1 MPGQTLGA
9 NMNAR
14 CPKAWYVLAA
24 AAVSLGLLTAGGPA
38 AATVTP
44 GSPLH
49 TAATLPHQVR
59 EITGGV
65 MFGGTVSLVK
75 DERRLGRKLAIV
87 RGYYHFG
94 ERFPTRRDGALMA
107 GHRTMLVSLD
117 AWHDTPGYAAVAA
130 GRDDRFI
137 RSFLRSMNHAAIQ
150 HHLGVI
156 YFSYE
161 HEAELNHGMGS
172 PAQFRRAWQHI
183 RHLARRAHLSRL
195 RFVFTLLH
203 WAFLRPQPRWMR
215 VPSATAMWPGN
226 RQVDIVAA
234 DGYYSR
240 GCKAGSAPGSYRQLT
255 PSSVF
260 GPVLNFARL
269 HQKPVFLAEWGASA
283 KYPRSQANFIREMA
297 GFVSAHP
304 QIRAVSYWDAA
315 GSNCSYSVDHHPRAL
330 AALRMMGQRPA
341 LQGRV
346 R

>member
-1 MPGQTLGA
+1 
-9 NMNAR
+9 MNAR
-14 CPKAWYVLAA
+14 CARAWYFLAA
-24 AAVSLGLLTAGGPA
+24 AAVSLGLLAAGAPA
-38 AATVTP
+38 AATMTP

-49 TAATLPHQVR
+49 AAAMPNQVR

-65 MFGGTVSLVK
+65 LFGGTVSLAR

-87 RGYYHFG
+87 RSYYHFG

-130 GRDDRFI
+130 GHDDRYI
-137 RSFLRSMNHAAIQ
+137 RTFLRSMNNAAIQ

-156 YFSYE
+156 YFCYE
-161 HEAELNHGMGS
+161 HEAELNRGMGS

-183 RHLARRAHLSRL
+183 RHLARQAHLSRL

-203 WAFLRPQPRWMR
+203 WAFLRTRPGWMT
-215 VPSATAMWPGN
+215 VPSATALWPGN

-234 DGYYSR
+234 DGYYSP
-240 GCKAGSAPGSYRQLT
+240 GCKAGSTAQSYGTRR
-255 PSSVF
+255 PSGIF
-260 GPVLNFARL
+260 GPVLNFARR
-269 HQKPVFLAEWGASA
+269 HQKPVILAEWGASA
-283 KYPRSQANFIREMA
+283 RYPRLQAKFIREMSDFVA
-297 GFVSAHP
+297 GHP
-304 QIRAVSYWDAA
+304 QIRAASYWDSA
-315 GSNCSYSVDHHPRAL
+315 GSHCSYRVEHHPLAL
-330 AALRMMGQRPA
+330 TALRAMGQRPA